1 MSQGRSNNIKR
12 DFLASI
18 VVFLVALPLCMGI
31 AIACGAPVAAGL
43 ITGII
48 GGIVVGAISGCP
60 LQVSGPAAGLIV
72 LVYEIVH
79 EYGIETLGIVVLLA
93 GAIQIAAGVLGLGQ
107 WFRAVSPAVI
117 KGMLAGIGVLILA
130 GQFHVM
136 VDDRPRG
143 SGVENLIMIPQAVAK
158 SLSLGDFN
166 NREMRE
172 FRARALRDAG
182 DLHRRQ
188 LHLEHTVSEPSH
200 APAHHKSALL
210 EEQEEVV
217 TRLRTMSGQLAEFQ
231 QQDEGNR
238 RIQQIRTA
246 AEEALR
252 HGAMALAALRADDFS
267 AAGEAQAKAAT
278 ALEALLDRSKNHSF
292 AAILGLVTIAVI
304 VVWQAMPEKLRVI
317 PGPLVAVVIA
327 TAAAA
332 VLTLPVFYVEVPDK
346 LWEELHFPSL
356 AVFSGTP
363 WQTLLKH
370 AVVIAVVASAETL
383 LCAAAVDRMQNGPRT
398 RYDRELCAQGVGN
411 FLCGCV
417 GALPMTGV
425 IVRSSA
431 NINAGASSRLSSV
444 LHGVWLLVF
453 VAGLAFLLRLI
464 PTASLAA
471 ILVYTGYKL
480 IDVKSIR
487 ELWRYG
493 WGEVAIY
500 AATVA
505 TIVVADLLTGVLVGI
520 GLAAVKLL
528 YTFSHLNITLESQ
541 LTDET
546 SRLKLEGAAT
556 FLRLPKLASFL
567 ERVAPGAELH
577 VDFGHLEYIDHA
589 CLDLLMTWARQHEA
603 TGGKLVIDWDSLHA
617 TIRRDRD
624 DSRRRREMLASAP
637 HGGEEQRVA

>member
-1 MSQGRSNNIKR
+1 MNQGRSVSIKR

-43 ITGII
+43 ITGVI
-48 GGIVVGAISGCP
+48 GGIVVGALSGCP

-72 LVYEIVH
+72 LVYEIIH
-79 EYGIETLGIVVLLA
+79 HYGIETLGIVVLLA
-93 GAIQIAAGVLGLGQ
+93 GVIQVAAGACGLGQ

-130 GQFHVM
+130 SQFHVM

-143 SGVENLIMIPQAVAK
+143 SGVENLGMIPSAVAK
-158 SLSLGDFN
+158 SLSPGDFK

-172 FRARALRDAG
+172 FRARALREAG

-188 LHLEHTVSEPSH
+188 THLQHEVSEP
-200 APAHHKSALL
+200 AHDAAGHLPSLVTEQGAVVRRL
-210 EEQEEVV
+210 EEIASE
-217 TRLRTMSGQLAEFQ
+217 LARFERR
-231 QQDEGNR
+231 DGGNR
-238 RIQQIRTA
+238 RLQEIRA
-246 AEEALR
+246 AADEARR
-252 HGAMALAALRADDFS
+252 HGEAAIAALRAEDLS
-267 AAGEAQAKAAT
+267 VAAEAQANAA
-278 ALEALLDRSKNHSF
+278 ASLETLLNRSKNHSF
-292 AAILGLVTIAVI
+292 AALLGLLTIALI
-304 VVWQAMPEKLRVI
+304 VLWQAAPEKLRVI
-317 PGPLVAVVIA
+317 PAPLVAVVVA
-327 TAAAA
+327 TTVAAA
-332 VLTLPVFYVEVPDK
+332 LTLPVFYVEVPTNLGD
-346 LWEELHFPSL
+346 ELHFPTLS
-356 AVFSGTP
+356 VFSSVP
-363 WQTLLKH
+363 WQTLVKH

-383 LCAAAVDRMQNGPRT
+383 LCAAAVDRMHNGPRT

-411 FLCGCV
+411 MLCGCV

-431 NINAGASSRLSSV
+431 NINAGAVSRFSAI

-453 VAGLAFLLRLI
+453 VAGLAFLLRMI

-480 IDVKSIR
+480 IDIKSIR
-487 ELWRYG
+487 ELRKYG
-493 WGEVAIY
+493 WGEVAIC
-500 AATVA
+500 AATVV
-505 TIVVADLLTGVLVGI
+505 TIVVTDLLTGVLVGI

-528 YTFSHLNITLESQ
+528 YTFSHLNVKLESQ
-541 LTDET
+541 LTNET
-546 SRLKLEGAAT
+546 AVLKLEGAAT
-556 FLRLPKLASFL
+556 FLRLPKLASYL
-567 ERVAPGAELH
+567 ERVPPGAELH
-577 VDFGHLEYIDHA
+577 VDFEHLDFIDHA

-624 DSRRRREMLASAP
+624 DSGRRRELETSDAEAKR
-637 HGGEEQRVA
+637 QVA